1 MTLLP
6 GEVAYPHL
14 FSPIKL
20 GPVTLTHRAVIPG
33 HSMLLGEGDGTMG
46 DRYRAYLVERAR
58 GGAAM
63 VGIESAPIH
72 PVSNQFHNQ
81 MRLWLDGV
89 VPGLKRCADE
99 VHAAGGK
106 ISIILWHAG
115 HNVTH
120 YNGIPPLAPSAIP
133 SPITGEI
140 PKVMTEDDIGEMI
153 EAYVGAAKRCAAAG
167 IDALEVQTASDYLL
181 GSFLSPKLNRRT
193 DKYGGSLENR
203 ARFPSMVLQAVRK
216 AVGPGVGVGVR
227 TCVEHIIPSDPGG
240 YGPAESLAAMKY
252 LNEQGLVDWVSLM
265 TGSHWDFSEMI
276 SPMNFPRAQ
285 ITEQAAVFKKALTVP
300 VIVAGRIRT
309 PQEAEAII
317 AKGQADVVA
326 MARTFIAEPEWGA
339 KARRG
344 DVDRIRPCMS
354 CNQGCLGIV
363 HRALPGGCVINAAA
377 GREFEL
383 PTPAPAAKRLKVAVV
398 GGGPAGMECARVAAA
413 RGHSV
418 TLYDDGDRLGGA
430 MRLAADAPHRDE
442 MKLPLAWWE
451 RELKYLGVTVNLK
464 TRVADPKTLGADTVV
479 WATGAAASSNM
490 VWKMRPSLVDG
501 IPGTAGLPHGRDV
514 LAGRANVSGRVLVID
529 EEGGWATVSTI
540 ETIAT
545 LPGVSGVTVASS
557 AAMFGQPDLH
567 FSEESRP
574 VAQRFAAI
582 KIDVRP
588 STLIARV
595 ESGRAVTTAG
605 ATLGPFDSIVLATGS
620 SSRPAPDGVEAIG
633 DCVAPRTFWAA
644 VQDGARLARLL

>member
-1 MTLLP
+1 
-6 GEVAYPHL
+6 
-14 FSPIKL
+14 
-20 GPVTLTHRAVIPG
+20 
-33 HSMLLGEGDGTMG
+33 
-46 DRYRAYLVERAR
+46 
-58 GGAAM
+58 

-81 MRLWLDGV
+81 MRLWRDEV
-89 VPGLKRCADE
+89 IPGLKRCADE

-120 YNGIPPLAPSAIP
+120 FNGIPPLAPSAIP

-140 PKVMTEDDIGEMI
+140 PKVMTEDDIAEMI
-153 EAYVGAAKRCAAAG
+153 EAYVGAAIRCAAAG

-193 DKYGGSLENR
+193 DRFGGSLENR
-203 ARFPSMVLQAVRK
+203 ARFPSMVLEAVRK

-240 YGPAESLAAMKY
+240 YGPAESLAAMAY
-252 LNEQGLVDWVSLM
+252 LNQRGLVDWVSLM

-276 SPMNFPRAQ
+276 SPMNFPRTQ
-285 ITEQAAVFKKALTVP
+285 IVEHAGAFKKTLTVP

-309 PQEAEAII
+309 PQEAETII

-326 MARTFIAEPEWGA
+326 MARTFIAEPEWGS

-344 DVDRIRPCMS
+344 EVDRIRPCMS

-383 PTPAPAAKRLKVAVV
+383 PDPSKALRPLKVAIV
-398 GGGPAGMECARVAAA
+398 GGGPAGMECARVAAE
-413 RGHSV
+413 RGHTV
-418 TLYDDGDRLGGA
+418 TLYDDADRLGGA

-451 RELKYLGVTVNLK
+451 RELKQLGVTVNLK
-464 TRVADPKTLGADTVV
+464 IRIDDPESLNADKVV
-479 WATGAAASSNM
+479 WATGAAASSSM
-490 VWKMRPSLVDG
+490 IWKMRPSLIEG
-501 IPGTAGLPHGRDV
+501 IPGTHELPHGRDV
-514 LAGRANVSGRVLVID
+514 LSGRAKVNGRVLVID
-529 EEGGWATVSTI
+529 EEGGWAAVSTI
-540 ETIAT
+540 ETIAAMS
-545 LPGVSGVTVASS
+545 GVTGVTVATS
-557 AAMFGQPDLH
+557 AAIFGQPDLH
-567 FSEESRP
+567 FSEESRS
-574 VAQRFAAI
+574 VGRRFAARN
-582 KIDVRP
+582 IDVRP
-588 STLIARV
+588 GTLIARI
-595 ESGRAVTTAG
+595 EAGQAITASG

-620 SSRPAPDGVEAIG
+620 SSRPIPDGVAAIG